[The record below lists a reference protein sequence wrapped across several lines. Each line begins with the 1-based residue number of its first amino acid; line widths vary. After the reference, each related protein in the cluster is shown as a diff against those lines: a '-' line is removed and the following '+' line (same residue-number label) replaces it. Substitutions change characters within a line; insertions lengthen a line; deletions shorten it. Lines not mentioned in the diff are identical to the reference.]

1 MRDGFRGGREW
12 IIGLYRVEFSGDV
25 DEQGLVRTG
34 AGQMDAHPAA
44 VAHDDGADF
53 QELETDC
60 AVLGAGHIGA
70 LEPQPADGLE
80 QRIGEA
86 LEQQAELIGSP
97 LENH

>member
-1 MRDGFRGGREW
+1 M
-12 IIGLYRVEFSGDV
+12 GLSGAVFFGDV

-34 AGQMDAHPAA
+34 AGQVDAHPAA
-44 VAHDDGADF
+44 VAQDDGADF

-70 LEPQPADGLE
+70 LEPQPA
-80 QRIGEA
+80 
-86 LEQQAELIGSP
+86 ELIGSP